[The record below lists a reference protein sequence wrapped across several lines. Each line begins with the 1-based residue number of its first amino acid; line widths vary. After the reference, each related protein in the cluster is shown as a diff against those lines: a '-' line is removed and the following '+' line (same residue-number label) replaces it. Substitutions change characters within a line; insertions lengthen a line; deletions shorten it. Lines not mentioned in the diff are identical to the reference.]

1 MTKTIENLS
10 LAPAPQVQETDPVIQ
25 QPDAFLQAVEAE
37 MLLLQQPGAVFSY
50 AHTKGEVK
58 TTDMA
63 SILSDDP
70 TKPRP
75 ACLRGLPSDTILKV
89 VATNNVAET
98 YDFVNDRPAL
108 VEAEDDKQ
116 NLKDQA
122 VLKERQETI
131 GSATSVAEKTMPS
144 AAVVLRLQRRA
155 FEEQVIV
162 TQITKPDV
170 VVKKVTKVE
179 SKIVIKRITKTRE
192 VAAKTVAPKLKQI
205 IAVKSSVAKL
215 EIVAQ
220 PLKRAEQ
227 HKERSIVEK
236 VEMLTIPPIV
246 APEHVIE
253 NDFEPIIIQEQ
264 FAAVGTILEE
274 EPIVLTVPTLIQ
286 LEKSVD
292 LDEPVMPVAE
302 STIDMQ
308 LDNDSEIIVVAP
320 GAELTVAEAE
330 PMIFEESEALEFAE
344 VDETVPATA
353 QLLTALLAP
362 NRQLETAGEQAEAA
376 ALVSEVV
383 TAFLQ
388 ELAPEQLVEIE
399 AQIEQI
405 VLVADRLHFLV
416 ENDAGDCEEALLIDA
431 FLARK
436 FSELL
441 TEFEPILKA
450 LKITIDDET
459 IAAFIANVRSVKYQS
474 KADLLANFIE
484 IQSEG
489 THEKKLFKEAGV
501 FKKAQ
506 QASQI
511 WQQNM
516 QSMLGRI
523 TLNNAA

>member
-25 QPDAFLQAVEAE
+25 QPDAFLQAVEDE
-37 MLLLQQPGAVFSY
+37 MLRLQEPGAVFSY
-50 AHTKGEVK
+50 AHTNGEVK

-108 VEAEDDKQ
+108 AVAEDDKQ
-116 NLKDQA
+116 ILKDQA

-144 AAVVLRLQRRA
+144 ATIVLQLQRRA
-155 FEEQVIV
+155 FEEQVVV
-162 TQITKPDV
+162 TQITKPDI

-179 SKIVIKRITKTRE
+179 SKIVIKRTTKTRE

-205 IAVKSSVAKL
+205 IAVKSALVKP
-215 EIVAQ
+215 EVVVMQ
-220 PLKRAEQ
+220 PPKRAEQ
-227 HKERSIVEK
+227 HNDRSIVKK
-236 VEMLTIPPIV
+236 VEMLTVPPIV
-246 APEHVIE
+246 VPEHVIE
-253 NDFEPIIIQEQ
+253 NDFEPMIIQEQ
-264 FAAVGTILEE
+264 VAVIGMENLAPAEAVTAVEF
-274 EPIVLTVPTLIQ
+274 Q
-286 LEKSVD
+286 AVD
-292 LDEPVMPVAE
+292 IDTTEIEADMIAE
-302 STIDMQ
+302 F
-308 LDNDSEIIVVAP
+308 
-320 GAELTVAEAE
+320 TVAEAE
-330 PMIFEESEALEFAE
+330 PMVFEESEALEFAE
-344 VDETVPATA
+344 GDETVPVTA

-362 NRQLETAGEQAEAA
+362 NRQFETAGEQAEAA

-383 TAFLQ
+383 TGFLQ

-399 AQIEQI
+399 AQIDQI
-405 VLVADRLHFLV
+405 ILVADRLHFLV

-441 TEFEPILKA
+441 TEIEPILEA
-450 LKITIDDET
+450 LNITIDDET
-459 IAAFIANVRSVKYQS
+459 IAAFIAYVRSDKYQS